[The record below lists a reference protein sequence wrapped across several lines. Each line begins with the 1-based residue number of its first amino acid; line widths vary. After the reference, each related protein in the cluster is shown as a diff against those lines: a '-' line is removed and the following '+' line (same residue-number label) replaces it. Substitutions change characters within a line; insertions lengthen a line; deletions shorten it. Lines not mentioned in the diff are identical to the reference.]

1 MVARG
6 VCHRARITRDP
17 LALPPCIRIDQ
28 RALGDQRIDFSIG
41 KAGLAQNLLAVL
53 AKVRPRIMVAQGP
66 IMTPVRSMTLTPARG
81 PAGVAL
87 FPFTAPSV
95 DGSRPRP
102 R

>member
-41 KAGLAQNLLAVL
+41 KAGPAQNLLAVL
-53 AKVRPRIMVAQGP
+53 AKVRPRIMVA
-66 IMTPVRSMTLTPARG
+66 
-81 PAGVAL
+81 
-87 FPFTAPSV
+87 
-95 DGSRPRP
+95 
-102 R
+102 